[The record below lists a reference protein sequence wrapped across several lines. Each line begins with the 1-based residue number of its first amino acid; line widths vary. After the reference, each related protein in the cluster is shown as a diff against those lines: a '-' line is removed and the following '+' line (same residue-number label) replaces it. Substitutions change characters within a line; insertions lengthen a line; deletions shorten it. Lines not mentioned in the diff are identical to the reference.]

1 LAIPQTRVNIG
12 GIPRRGFVRV
22 KFNQLPPGTR
32 FSYRGKTYRKVS
44 PLQGASEID
53 GKRTLIPRS
62 ANVGLLDADGAEI
75 ATDLPQMLPRSVV
88 ECVLEDYR
96 RRLRSSLAM
105 IESALDD
112 DQLAG
117 LRTAIES
124 ADSELWTQLAL
135 RSAIGENA
143 GPVSEKTDHS

>member
-1 LAIPQTRVNIG
+1 M
-12 GIPRRGFVRV
+12 

-32 FSYRGKTYRKVS
+32 FSYRGNTFRKVS
-44 PLQGASEID
+44 PLQGTNEAD

-75 ATDLPQMLPRSVV
+75 TTELPPVLQRSVV
-88 ECVLEDYR
+88 ESVLEDYR
-96 RRLRSSLAM
+96 RRLRSSLAR

-117 LRTAIES
+117 LRAAMES
-124 ADSELWTQLAL
+124 ADSELWDQLAL
-135 RSAIGENA
+135 RSAIGEDSRPNA
-143 GPVSEKTDHS
+143 DNTDHS